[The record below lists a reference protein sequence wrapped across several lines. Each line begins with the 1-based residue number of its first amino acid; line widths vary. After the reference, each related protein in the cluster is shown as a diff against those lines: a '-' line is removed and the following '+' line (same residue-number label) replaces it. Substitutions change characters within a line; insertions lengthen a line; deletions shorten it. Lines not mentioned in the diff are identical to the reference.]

1 MELKNATALISGGAS
16 GLGAAT
22 ARTFAT
28 AGANIVILDLDT
40 ERAERLVAELGA
52 QARFAQA
59 NVTDEEQVSAAVE
72 LAKAEFGALHININC
87 AGIVTA
93 LRTLSKHGAHPL
105 DLFKSV
111 IEINLIGTFNVLR
124 LAAAA
129 MATNPPNA
137 EGERGVII
145 NTASVAAFEGQ
156 VGQAAYAASKG
167 GIVGMTLPIM
177 RDLAR
182 DGIRICAI
190 APGIFDTPMM
200 ASLPDAAR
208 DSLGAQVPFPP
219 RLGRPAEYAQLAQ
232 SIVENVM
239 MNGEIVRLDGGI
251 RMQPK

>member
-22 ARTFAT
+22 ARTFAA

-145 NTASVAAFEGQ
+145 NTASVAA
-156 VGQAAYAASKG
+156 
-167 GIVGMTLPIM
+167 
-177 RDLAR
+177 
-182 DGIRICAI
+182 
-190 APGIFDTPMM
+190 
-200 ASLPDAAR
+200 
-208 DSLGAQVPFPP
+208 
-219 RLGRPAEYAQLAQ
+219 
-232 SIVENVM
+232 
-239 MNGEIVRLDGGI
+239 
-251 RMQPK
+251 